1 MINVLFMQARRRVGL
16 INAFRAVLNSRNVE
30 HKIICTD
37 INDIDPVSYISDES
51 LPLVDG
57 GKSTFIRDLLEVCS
71 ENKITYI
78 IPWQD
83 VDILP
88 LAKNRKL
95 FEEQKINLLLSETR
109 TIEIC
114 SDKLVASNSVA
125 NGFKNFSILK
135 VPRIYTAGEIQAEL
149 SNASADSHVLQ
160 YPVIVKP
167 LDGAGSVNVF
177 RCDDRLELRVALRK
191 IKPEK
196 IFVQDFIDG
205 PEFTVD
211 CFADSEGTLHS
222 FSIRERLKLRGGEVL
237 TSKTVKDEKIAEIAH
252 SLSKLLKFFGPF
264 NFQLI
269 RDQLGAFWFTE
280 FNPRF
285 SGGATLSM
293 RAGWTAADWSID
305 LLAGASLSP
314 AKELKYGLH
323 MMRYHDEVY
332 VEEKDLL
339 REKSSLWE
347 EYFTA
352 KTGGSK

>member
-16 INAFRAVLNSRNVE
+16 INAFRAALNSRNVE

-57 GKSTFIRDLLEVCS
+57 GKSSFIGDLLEVCS
-71 ENKITYI
+71 EHKITHV

-88 LAKNRKL
+88 LAQNRKV
-95 FEEQKINLLLSETR
+95 FEERKINLLLSETR
-109 TIEIC
+109 TIEVC
-114 SDKLVASNSVA
+114 SDKRLASSLVA
-125 NGFKNFSILK
+125 NGFKNSSNLK
-135 VPRIYTAGEIQAEL
+135 VPRIYTADEIQSEL
-149 SNASADSHVLQ
+149 SADDVDAHILQ

-177 RCDDRLELRVALRK
+177 RCDDKLELRVALRK

-211 CFADSEGTLHS
+211 SFANSDGTLHS

-237 TSKTVKDEKIAEIAH
+237 TSKTVEDETIAEIAH

-269 RDQLGAFWFTE
+269 RDQQGTFWFTE

-293 RAGWTAADWSID
+293 RAGWAAAEWSLD

-323 MMRYHDEVY
+323 MMRYHDEIY